1 MRDLR
6 FLDDKEDWIELKTII
21 RISSERYIKSTKLTQ
36 KEVRYY
42 ISSST
47 RDAIYFNKTVRQH
60 WSIENNLHWSLDVFF
75 DEDRNLKKKENSA
88 QNFNVV
94 NKMALALLERENSTK
109 ASKPSKR
116 TKAALSDKYRE
127 KLIWG

>member
-1 MRDLR
+1 
-6 FLDDKEDWIELKTII
+6 
-21 RISSERYIKSTKLTQ
+21 
-36 KEVRYY
+36 
-42 ISSST
+42 
-47 RDAIYFNKTVRQH
+47 IYFNKTVRQH
-60 WSIENNLHWSLDVFF
+60 WSIENNLHWSLDVIF

-94 NKMALALLERENSTK
+94 NKKALALLERENSTK

-116 TKAALSDKYRE
+116 ATAALSDKYRE

>member
-1 MRDLR
+1 
-6 FLDDKEDWIELKTII
+6 
-21 RISSERYIKSTKLTQ
+21 
-36 KEVRYY
+36 
-42 ISSST
+42 
-47 RDAIYFNKTVRQH
+47 NKAVRQH
-60 WSIENNLHWSLDVFF
+60 WSIENNLHWSLDVIF

-116 TKAALSDKYRE
+116 AKAALSDKYRE